1 MGHDRDGEIRR
12 QLADVFHLQPDRGF
26 QFFARFCRFLQ
37 TSITAWGAERDHRLW
52 LSERAH
58 GLNSGREPLALRY
71 RRRTQTAGGD
81 PSSQR
86 RCRDNVPTAPTICR
100 RPQRAVGPF
109 ADGGSCSGS
118 CSHLVGLLHTG
129 HAFRIGYGAVIGIP
143 LLPQL
148 SSARCADSSRLP
160 KVACERQVP
169 VCIGRLTAAAR
180 VY

>member
-52 LSERAH
+52 LSARAH

-100 RPQRAVGPF
+100 RPTGRRPF
-109 ADGGSCSGS
+109 ADGGIVQRVVFASGADVALP
-118 CSHLVGLLHTG
+118 SHLVLGHVIGLPHTG

-148 SSARCADSSRLP
+148 SSARCADSS
-160 KVACERQVP
+160 
-169 VCIGRLTAAAR
+169 
-180 VY
+180 